1 MLKNAIKNFPDSRVG
16 SNRVYTME
24 DIAFS
29 AFSVFFTQSP
39 SFLAHQNIMQ
49 HSQGRNNG
57 ESIFGIK
64 KLPTDNH
71 IRKVLDHVP
80 AEKLFPVF
88 FDIFDELLK
97 EGELSNYHF
106 LGDQLL
112 IAIDGTGHFSSD
124 KLH

>member
-1 MLKNAIKNFPDSRVG
+1 
-16 SNRVYTME
+16 
-24 DIAFS
+24 
-29 AFSVFFTQSP
+29 
-39 SFLAHQNIMQ
+39 MQ

-97 EGELSNYHF
+97 VGELSNYRF

-124 KLH
+124 KLHCKNCSTIQHKTGKTTYFHNTLFA